1 MCANSPH
8 PKEHPS
14 FGTAK
19 GVDHMKKCIVKMPR
33 KIMLRS
39 GLSLTL
45 VLFNTVG
52 IHALEEGAEEPE
64 SFPAAETVNL
74 ENPSEI
80 PAEAVISEE
89 PEPSTEPAPEEI
101 QTIIPEE
108 LPETV
113 SETAVEEPEAAPENL
128 LEAAEEEPE
137 TIPEETPAKEPA
149 VDMDEEPLSATADTD
164 VPELNTEDIPV
175 QRAAVSVFAAP
186 AAAGQETPQT
196 DTENT
201 DNTIENTGTVTI
213 DINGTQFSPDD
224 DESSHWSN
232 GTGWKNVAG
241 QYVAMVD
248 YDDGGTIS
256 ADGGVLTLAVAG
268 VNRIGS
274 LSGDCSVQIVG
285 TGIVLIDRI
294 DITEGNTVTLHPNT
308 ALYDEGSAAVF
319 LLQDDGSYLLI
330 NGSATTGI
338 LDETYNL
345 DNVRLR
351 VPEGSSLTL
360 GAAAVRTESWEESGQ
375 PKEDVTVYTESV
387 PFDYLDP
394 AHDGMV
400 EVKGASASVILGKNS
415 TLTVDSGASIV
426 LESIQIGIST
436 ECAEL
441 IVQGILDIKGIV
453 EGGLVN
459 IGSGGSVTG
468 DGTLQSTE
476 VSLNPQ
482 GSITT
487 DVLLDNSRLRIN
499 GDGMTVT
506 PPQLKDS
513 IIYLD
518 GQSITIPR
526 LNASGT
532 SYVGVNTL
540 DEGGYNCSIGDIILD
555 SGSTLNVVCNNH
567 EYVPYTTGKLP
578 RYVEDCILT
587 ISGTIAG
594 GTVNV
599 YAGLVE
605 YTGSQTDNLP
615 LAPIDSAAR
624 VYFTAV
630 DTESTESPLNM
641 SAEDAAALAQT
652 DTIPMMTFVV
662 VDTLV
667 SNEFLSRKWIIEG
680 ATALEPIERKT
691 DQSYTC
697 ASFLEECG
705 ITGTTITPGHLSEE
719 ARYFTAVE
727 IIDRYLN
734 RQRYFMDD
742 RTPFDLNDVIM
753 VRVLECI
760 GRGGQGGSSSTHS
773 ETNFTGNGEL
783 GGTGAGSTQTGDG
796 KVIFGTNTI
805 PEEPVDPEP
814 DEPTDPEPDEN
825 KPGTDT
831 THSGSTAA
839 VVNTTPVAANETA
852 WTEPAKTTYTYT
864 VPTTPA
870 PAYIP
875 ETPAGIAYTVYFET
889 YGGTEILSQIVNA
902 GTTAVKPDDPA
913 KEGFLFDG
921 WYKDKELT
929 EAFDFRTP
937 ISADTTLYARWT
949 EPAETVPAPAEPV
962 KKSVSWLWFL
972 LALILGALGYGGWK
986 LSRNT
991 DEE

>member
-1 MCANSPH
+1 MN
-8 PKEHPS
+8 KRI
-14 FGTAK
+14 G
-19 GVDHMKKCIVKMPR
+19 KMPR
-33 KIMLRS
+33 KIMLCS
-39 GLSLTL
+39 SLSLTL
-45 VLFNTVG
+45 VFFNTVG
-52 IHALEEGAEEPE
+52 IHALEEETEEPE
-64 SFPAAETVNL
+64 NSLAAEPVNQ
-74 ENPSEI
+74 ENPPEI
-80 PAEAVISEE
+80 PAEVIISEE

-108 LPETV
+108 LPAAVTETV
-113 SETAVEEPEAAPENL
+113 AEEPEAAPGEP
-128 LEAAEEEPE
+128 LETAVEELEPD
-137 TIPEETPAKEPA
+137 TEETPA
-149 VDMDEEPLSATADTD
+149 EEPEPDTEEEPVAADAENTD
-164 VPELNTEDIPV
+164 VPEPAAEDVPV
-175 QRAAVSVFAAP
+175 QRAAVAVFAAP
-186 AAAGQETPQT
+186 AVAGQDQQT
-196 DTENT
+196 DAANT
-201 DNTIENTGTVTI
+201 DSDAETAGTVTI
-213 DINGTQFSPDD
+213 NINGTQFSPDD
-224 DESSHWSN
+224 DESSCWSN

-248 YDDGGTIS
+248 YSGGGTIS
-256 ADGGVLTLAVAG
+256 ADGGTLTLSVAG

-274 LSGDCSVQIVG
+274 LSGNCSVQIVG
-285 TGIVLIDRI
+285 TGIVLIDSI
-294 DITEGNTVTLHPNT
+294 DITEGNTITLHPNT

-319 LLQDDGSYLLI
+319 LLQDDGTTYLLL
-330 NGSATTGI
+330 NGGIPGI
-338 LDETYNL
+338 LDETYSL
-345 DNVRLR
+345 DDLQLR
-351 VPEGSSLTL
+351 IPDGSSLML
-360 GAAAVRTESWEESGQ
+360 GAAAVRTESWVENGQ
-375 PKEDVTVYTESV
+375 PKEEVTVYTNDV
-387 PFDYLDP
+387 PFEAFDSV
-394 AHDGMV
+394 HDGMV
-400 EVKGASASVILGKNS
+400 ELKGAVASVVLGKNS
-415 TLTVDSGASIV
+415 TLTVDSEASIV
-426 LESIQIGIST
+426 LKSVQIGIGT

-441 IVQGILDIKGIV
+441 IVQGILDIEGVV
-453 EGGLVN
+453 EGGFVTLDE
-459 IGSGGSVTG
+459 GGSVTG
-468 DGTLQSTE
+468 EGTLQSTE
-476 VSLNPQ
+476 VTLNPQ
-482 GSITT
+482 SSLSTS
-487 DVLLDNSRLRIN
+487 VLLDNSRLRIN

-506 PPQLKDS
+506 PPKLKDS

-518 GQSITIPR
+518 GQSITIPL

-532 SYVGVNTL
+532 SYVGMNTL
-540 DEGGYNCSIGDIILD
+540 DENGGFCSIGDINLD

-567 EYVPYTTGKLP
+567 EYVPYTTGELP
-578 RYVEDCILT
+578 RYVEDCVLT
-587 ISGTIAG
+587 IRGSITG
-594 GTVNV
+594 GTVNA

-605 YTGSQTDNLP
+605 YTGTQTDNLP
-615 LAPIDSAAR
+615 IAPYDSAAR
-624 VYFTAV
+624 VYYTAA
-630 DTESTESPLNM
+630 DTESTNDPLNM
-641 SAEDAAALAQT
+641 TAEAAAALAQT

-753 VRVLECI
+753 VRVLDCI

-805 PEEPVDPEP
+805 PEDPVDPEP
-814 DEPTDPEPDEN
+814 DEPADPDPDKN
-825 KPGTDT
+825 DSSTST
-831 THSGSTAA
+831 THTSSTAA
-839 VVNTTPVAANETA
+839 VVSTAPVTADNTV

-864 VPTTPA
+864 VPTAPA
-870 PAYIP
+870 PVYIP

-889 YGGTEILSQIVNA
+889 YGGTEILAQTVNS
-902 GTTAVKPDDPA
+902 GTNAIKPDDPA

-929 EAFDFRTP
+929 EPFDFQAP
-937 ISADTTLYARWT
+937 INADTTVYARWT
-949 EPAETVPAPAEPV
+949 EPAEPV
-962 KKSVSWLWFL
+962 KKNTSWLWIL
-972 LALILGALGYGGWK
+972 LALALGALGFGGWK